1 MPVYEYECTACK
13 KQFEIVQK
21 ITDDPVAT
29 CPECTGALK
38 KMISN
43 TSFVLKGTGWYVTDY
58 ARNGKKAEAS
68 TDTSTDKKP
77 ADKAETKS
85 EAKADAKKE
94 NKDSS
99 TETAV
104 SK

>member
-58 ARNGKKAEAS
+58 ARNSKKAEAS
-68 TDTSTDKKP
+68 TDTSPGKKT